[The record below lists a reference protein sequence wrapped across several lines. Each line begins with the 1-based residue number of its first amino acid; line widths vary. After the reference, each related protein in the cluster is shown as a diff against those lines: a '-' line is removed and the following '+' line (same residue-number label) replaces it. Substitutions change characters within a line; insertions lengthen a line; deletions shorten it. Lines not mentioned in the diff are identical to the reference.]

1 MAIVYS
7 RVDSRLVHGQVGAK
21 LVRHLNIS
29 NICIVDDEV
38 AKDEFMKSIY
48 QISSQACGAKV
59 EIITVEQAVLKQQ
72 NNGFTSRYML
82 LFASIA
88 NAYKSFKAGLEIP
101 ELAIGSI
108 KCDGPDMKLANKLVY
123 ISKEDAEK
131 LREMAA
137 SGMNAYFQLMP
148 DEGEPVSVETGCK
161 NAGF

>member
-21 LVRHLNIS
+21 LVRHFNIS
-29 NICIVDDEV
+29 NICIVDDKV

-59 EIITVEQAVLKQQ
+59 EILTIEQAVKKQQ
-72 NNGFTSRYML
+72 DNGFTSRYML
-82 LFASIA
+82 LFASIT
-88 NAYKSFKAGLEIP
+88 NAYQSFKAGLEIP

-108 KCDGPDMKLANKLVY
+108 KCDGPHMKLASKLVY
-123 ISKEDAEK
+123 ISQEDADN
-131 LREMAA
+131 LREMA
-137 SGMNAYFQLMP
+137 SGGMNAYFQLMP
-148 DEGEPVSVETGCK
+148 DEGAPVSVETGCK

>member
-48 QISSQACGAKV
+48 QISSQAFGAKV

-108 KCDGPDMKLANKLVY
+108 KCDG
-123 ISKEDAEK
+123 EK